1 MKQLRKVL
9 ILLTL
14 VSICSSSLAYAE
26 PERPEVRRPT
36 EGTGEMD
43 KLPDKDKDKDKDK
56 NNNTSGGLK
65 AHNGKERKESELYVD
80 SGAPSSFK
88 GAKYY
93 DSTVPYELT
102 YNEVGGCSIE
112 GTVPKEGTGGLLVM
126 SDSVRQSKI
135 GGRVAQMGSSGFTV
149 GMRWG
154 GGDRDGLQF
163 DHSKVT
169 YGYEGGTNARILTD
183 NNGVKY
189 YLIAIQ
195 AYHYNSSGS
204 YYPFDVSSLGQVVD
218 IILTDGTVIHTVV
231 SEHNAIE
238 HTNGI
243 KNGEQGE
250 SSYTSFDGTM
260 VVDKL
265 KMSQYKNLF
274 QACNGCQIEL
284 MEGGASAFTEKYNLG
299 SGEGK
304 NRIMYYRMYNFKAD
318 NAPKPASNDV
328 KELSYKI
335 PVDGELVGG
344 GNPSNNDKEVTDLE
358 QLGLYDETHYVKWK
372 SDKEWLAYFPN
383 WQEMHN
389 EDISDVENWKADL
402 EKKNDES
409 ILIKG
414 GRWLTILFGII
425 FEVWMLLIYISYWFD
440 RLNNFFDYSL
450 LNLVTFGRLSISPDE
465 DECTFS
471 LTSLGKHEK
480 RTVNHRKVLEVVII
494 GLAFGTLIV
503 SGVFFS
509 ILSSVVNKILE
520 ILY

>member
-43 KLPDKDKDKDKDK
+43 KLPDKDKDKDKNDK
-56 NNNTSGGLK
+56 EEEDKDSSKKDKYTIDNTGEAMDEPVG
-65 AHNGKERKESELYVD
+65 D
-80 SGAPSSFK
+80 SKLPTSFNDC
-88 GAKYY
+88 KYY
-93 DSTVPYELT
+93 DSYIPYKLVP
-102 YNEVGGCSIE
+102 N
-112 GTVPKEGTGGLLVM
+112 
-126 SDSVRQSKI
+126 DI
-135 GGRVAQMGSSGFTV
+135 GGWCIGVTNTSRPYGPMSQDSINNVHMGGYVNYEFDKLLSKYGESYYEEDT
-149 GMRWG
+149 GMSIVK
-154 GGDRDGLQF
+154 D
-163 DHSKVT
+163 K
-169 YGYEGGTNARILTD
+169 
-183 NNGVKY
+183 NGVEY
-189 YLIAIQ
+189 YGTAIQ
-195 AYHYNSSGS
+195 GFFYNNSSVGKDGF
-204 YYPFDVSSLGQVVD
+204 PAWNDQTQLGQIFDV
-218 IILTDGTVIHTVV
+218 ILTDGTVIHFIVADLN
-231 SEHNAIE
+231 SNY
-238 HTNGI
+238 HTNGGYGD
-243 KNGEQGE
+243 KPSDGHPTADGVWSYSDMKKEQYWNLYAAMSGNQLE
-250 SSYTSFDGTM
+250 VWGKSGCAS
-260 VVDKL
+260 KL
-265 KMSQYKNLF
+265 AKKF
-274 QACNGCQIEL
+274 
-284 MEGGASAFTEKYNLG
+284 NLG
-299 SGEGK
+299 TGEDTNK
-304 NRIMYYRMYNFKAD
+304 IAYYRMYNRNISD
-318 NAPKPASNDV
+318 PPEPVSDDV
-328 KELSYKI
+328 KGVSYKLGE
-335 PVDGELVGG
+335 VDIQG
-344 GNPSNNDKEVTDLE
+344 GNKNDKTDIGGVVST
-358 QLGLYDETHYVKWK
+358 GLFAETDFVKWK
-372 SDKEWLAYFPN
+372 SSETENIEFPFMEW
-383 WQEMHN
+383 MKN

-480 RTVNHRKVLEVVII
+480 RTVNHRKILEVVII